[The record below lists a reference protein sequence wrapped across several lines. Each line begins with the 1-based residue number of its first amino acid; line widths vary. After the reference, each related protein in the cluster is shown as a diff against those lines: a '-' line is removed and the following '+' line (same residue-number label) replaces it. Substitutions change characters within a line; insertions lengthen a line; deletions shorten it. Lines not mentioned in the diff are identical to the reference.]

1 MGFSDQTNDS
11 GDIITCKRRV
21 RQFNELHLKYVDD
34 LLLAE
39 SISMKTQLHEVPVE
53 ARPQP
58 DTYHERTGHLL
69 SPSKSRVYKNLKK
82 TENYAK
88 CNKMKL
94 NYKKTKLMVF
104 NPGNVRDFLPRFDFH
119 DNELEVVE
127 ETKLLGVIIRSD
139 LSWSSNTSYMVTRA
153 NKKLWCLKRLRKLGA
168 TTDDLMDVYTKQIRS
183 LVEFAAP
190 VWHSNLTGEDRLKIE
205 RVQKSALSI
214 ILGEQYY
221 SYRSALKHLRLESLY
236 TRRVR
241 LCKKFAKK
249 SQKHSKFAKWF
260 KPNTRITVTRAKG
273 SKFCE
278 VHCRTE
284 RFKNSPI
291 SFLTKLLNSE

>member
-1 MGFSDQTNDS
+1 
-11 GDIITCKRRV
+11 
-21 RQFNELHLKYVDD
+21 
-34 LLLAE
+34 
-39 SISMKTQLHEVPVE
+39 
-53 ARPQP
+53 
-58 DTYHERTGHLL
+58 
-69 SPSKSRVYKNLKK
+69 
-82 TENYAK
+82 
-88 CNKMKL
+88 
-94 NYKKTKLMVF
+94 
-104 NPGNVRDFLPRFDFH
+104 
-119 DNELEVVE
+119 
-127 ETKLLGVIIRSD
+127 
-139 LSWSSNTSYMVTRA
+139 
-153 NKKLWCLKRLRKLGA
+153 
-168 TTDDLMDVYTKQIRS
+168 MDVYTKQIRS

-205 RVQKSALSI
+205 SVQKSALSI

-221 SYRSALKHLRLESLY
+221 SYRSALNHLRLESLY

-249 SQKHSKFAKWF
+249 SQKHSKFEKWF